1 MFYPPWFLL
10 SKLANQKSPALSASV
25 SCLRRKKRRPRGS
38 SINQI
43 HSQRMKRSVR
53 GWGGTNICTK
63 QKLEW
68 YGVTTLKQNWRSKR
82 ENTFHWKYKFKQWF
96 KQIHHTKESSDK
108 RGSGNGKLLRLQHFD
123 LFFAPL
129 STKNSQKYRK
139 IMFPSLSSCV
149 CSIRLILI
157 LWRRAC
163 CCEEMKIRIIYQS
176 HALGAT
182 SNHSMEF

>member
-1 MFYPPWFLL
+1 MPLRSLYLPEITQTASSSGQNTVNIWLSSLRIRAHLSWRTGKHLHVLHVLRTYPMCSYPGYQDTTTY
-10 SKLANQKSPALSASV
+10 AAL
-25 SCLRRKKRRPRGS
+25 
-38 SINQI
+38 
-43 HSQRMKRSVR
+43 
-53 GWGGTNICTK
+53 
-63 QKLEW
+63 
-68 YGVTTLKQNWRSKR
+68 GVTTFKQNGNRNS
-82 ENTFHWKYKFKQWF
+82 NHDSNKYITQKKGQIRMESCFK
-96 KQIHHTKESSDK
+96 
-108 RGSGNGKLLRLQHFD
+108 LQHFD